1 MRALLGWLLA
11 AAVMLASGT
20 ASAHPHVRVDVT
32 SEFLYAAD
40 GSVTGVRH
48 AWTFD
53 EAFSASALQGLQ
65 RKTDGTYS
73 REELTSLAQ
82 AQVESFKEQT
92 YFTIVTA
99 NVKQPFAEP
108 IDCLFEYADNRLT
121 LHFTLPLKAPVK
133 AKHVRLA
140 IFDRSFFIDFRLAKE
155 HPLKLVGAPAGCE
168 VWLGRSW
175 MMPSLGNDR
184 DRELLQEA
192 SEDSFKEGGAN
203 AAVGLLFL
211 VPISVECP

>member
-1 MRALLGWLLA
+1 MRALLGLLLA
-11 AAVMLASGT
+11 AAMMLASGA

-32 SEFLYAAD
+32 SEFLYGAD
-40 GSVTGVRH
+40 GSVAGVRH

-73 REELTSLAQ
+73 REALASLAQ

-92 YFTIVTA
+92 YFTTVSA

-121 LHFTLPLKAPVK
+121 LHFTLPLKASVK
-133 AKHVRLA
+133 AKQVRLA
-140 IFDRSFFIDFRLAKE
+140 IYDRSFFIDFRLAKE

-168 VWLGRSW
+168 IWLGHSWQARSI
-175 MMPSLGNDR
+175 GNDG
-184 DRELLQEA
+184 DRELVQEA
-192 SEDSFKEGGAN
+192 SEDTFKEGGAN

-211 VPISVECP
+211 VPILVECL